1 MKRRFLLTFMALF
14 AALSLSAC
22 NASTAPKGTQIEIDT
37 NYGKIQAVL
46 FEDKAPQTV
55 KNFLSYVDSGFYNGT
70 VFHRV
75 IPNFMI
81 QGGGFDLSMQQ
92 KATAAPIQNE
102 ADNGLKNLTGT
113 LAMARTGDPHSATSQ
128 FFINVKHND
137 FLDFREKHSGQSW
150 GYAVFGQVTQGME
163 VVMRIAKA
171 KTTQMNGM
179 RDVPESAV
187 LIKSIK
193 RL

>member
-1 MKRRFLLTFMALF
+1 MQRRLFLSLVSLM

-22 NASTAPKGTQIEIDT
+22 NASAPKGTQVEIDT
-37 NYGKIQAVL
+37 NYGKIQVIL
-46 FEDKAPQTV
+46 FDDKAPQTV
-55 KNFLSYVDSGFYNGT
+55 KNFLSYVDSGFYEGT

-81 QGGGFDLSMQQ
+81 QGGGFDLSLQQ
-92 KATAAPIQNE
+92 KTTAAPIQNE

-150 GYAVFGQVTQGME
+150 GYAVFGQVTKGLD
-163 VVMRIAKA
+163 VVMHISKVETDRVR
-171 KTTQMNGM
+171 GM
-179 RDVPESAV
+179 SDVPKSAV